1 MNLAESLNLECV
13 CSTLRPEL
21 LAREFTALSGS
32 PAMAEQLASE
42 RPNLFSATPVFIGSE
57 DFATLQRGVAAL
69 HRTTALPG
77 YRAEVLRHAPA
88 IALQDHGPTGAFMG
102 YDFHLGSSGPR
113 LIEINTNAGGAFL
126 HAAAARA
133 HGACCERMRGVLDIP
148 IDLRRVDEAFIAMFR
163 AEWRAQRGDTA
174 LRTVAIVDDDPA
186 GQFLAHEFE
195 LARELF
201 LSHGIAAVV
210 ADPRELRWHE
220 GRLWRDG
227 LPAGAPVDLVYNR
240 LTDFD
245 LSQPA
250 HAALRDAYVC
260 GGAVVTP
267 SPRAHALHADKRN
280 LIALSDDAQLAQ
292 WGVPET
298 DRTLLSQVVPKTQ
311 AVTRENADALWTQ
324 RRHLF
329 FKPAGGYGS
338 KAAYR
343 GDKLTRRVWAEIVE
357 GGFVAQELVAPSERL
372 VDVVGLPTRLKL
384 DLRAY
389 AYAGRILLLAARTYA
404 GQTTN
409 FRTPGGGFSPVIVLP
424 SLQ

>member
-1 MNLAESLNLECV
+1 
-13 CSTLRPEL
+13 
-21 LAREFTALSGS
+21 
-32 PAMAEQLASE
+32 
-42 RPNLFSATPVFIGSE
+42 
-57 DFATLQRGVAAL
+57 
-69 HRTTALPG
+69 
-77 YRAEVLRHAPA
+77 
-88 IALQDHGPTGAFMG
+88 
-102 YDFHLGSSGPR
+102 
-113 LIEINTNAGGAFL
+113 
-126 HAAAARA
+126 
-133 HGACCERMRGVLDIP
+133 MRGVLDIP